1 MREIFRAKR
10 VDNGEWVEGNFIT
23 GKNNTQ
29 TFIGYISAI
38 DNGMVHDIDIAEVNP
53 ETVCQSIGLIDKNG
67 VRIFEGDIVV
77 LNDEDERF
85 IIEWDPNAARFILKG
100 KTFVTDFDSYWGYQT
115 EIIGNAFD
123 NT

>member
-100 KTFVTDFDSYWGYQT
+100 ETFVTDFDSYWGYQT

>member
-10 VDNGEWVEGNFIT
+10 IDNGEWVEGNFVT
-23 GKNNTQ
+23 DKNNTQ
-29 TFIGYISAI
+29 TFIGYIFGI

-53 ETVCQSIGLIDKNG
+53 ETVSQSIGLIDKNG

-100 KTFVTDFDSYWGYQT
+100 ETFVTDFDSYWGYQT

>member
-38 DNGMVHDIDIAEVNP
+38 DNGMVHDIDIAEVNH

-100 KTFVTDFDSYWGYQT
+100 ETFVTDFDSYWGYQT